1 VRVSRAVLAA
11 LAAVAVGV
19 GVGSVAAGVVHHP
32 DVPTARPAGSSSPS
46 ASVRSATPR
55 VPASPIDQLSGE
67 NLVRERLYHDVTGH
81 SFSLVPIVDD
91 PNERLGACTGDKG
104 FSDFLPSRN
113 LPQLETI
120 LAGSDVLRVT
130 EQIVQTGS
138 ASTARTAADRLVAMV
153 RSCPGVQGGDFGYG
167 APVVVESG
175 TRREVVY
182 FPGFDGDRRH
192 GGYIVFSV
200 GTRVGVIDVADRV
213 GEQQVAHLAREAAGI
228 ADD

>member
-1 VRVSRAVLAA
+1 MRVSRAVLAA
-11 LAAVAVGV
+11 AAAVAVGV
-19 GVGSVAAGVVHHP
+19 GGGSVVAGAVHHP
-32 DVPTARPAGSSSPS
+32 DVPAVRPGRSSSPS
-46 ASVRSATPR
+46 ATVPSATPR
-55 VPASPIDQLSGE
+55 ASASPLDQLSGE

-81 SFSLVPIVDD
+81 SFTLVPLVDD

-138 ASTARTAADRLVAMV
+138 ASSARTARARIVAMV
-153 RSCPGVQGGDFGYG
+153 RSCPGIQGGDFGYG
-167 APVVVESG
+167 APVVVQSG
-175 TRREVVY
+175 ASREVVY
-182 FPGFDGDRRH
+182 FPGYDGDRRH

-200 GTRVGVIDVADRV
+200 GTRVGVVDVADRV
-213 GEQQVAHLAREAAGI
+213 SEQQVAHLAREAAGI